1 MHDEAEK
8 RAWEALDRDG
18 KLAQLRTIAERLDIT
33 KRLIQAWRATIPA
46 WERQYAERGPA
57 RTPEEQVQA
66 WMANFSEPR
75 PMIETL
81 ELSRQ
86 EMEAERDWLLERM

>member
-1 MHDEAEK
+1 
-8 RAWEALDRDG
+8 
-18 KLAQLRTIAERLDIT
+18 
-33 KRLIQAWRATIPA
+33 
-46 WERQYAERGPA
+46 
-57 RTPEEQVQA
+57 
-66 WMANFSEPR
+66 MANFSDPR